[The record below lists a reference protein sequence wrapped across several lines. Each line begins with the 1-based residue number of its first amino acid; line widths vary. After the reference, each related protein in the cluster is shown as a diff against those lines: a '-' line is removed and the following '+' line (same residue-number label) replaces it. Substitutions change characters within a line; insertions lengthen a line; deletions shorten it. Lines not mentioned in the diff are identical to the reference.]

1 MSYFF
6 QRKKYI
12 KKESFPFFLTKIS
25 DFGVK
30 DKKIARIFD
39 SLHLLFEN
47 LRFSRRETKSREEN
61 VPFSLKSA
69 FFFGLLLF
77 RLYGSREQAL
87 WEPWEPI
94 NSREISRICVKFSH
108 FWPYFDKNRPF
119 SWKITTFFRKSW
131 HFLDKFDKIHE
142 K

>member
-61 VPFSLKSA
+61 VPFSL
-69 FFFGLLLF
+69 
-77 RLYGSREQAL
+77 
-87 WEPWEPI
+87 
-94 NSREISRICVKFSH
+94 NTREIGSLGSMGAVRALEIAHFWAYFSLISVKFSEFH
-108 FWPYFDKNRPF
+108 VIFVNF
-119 SWKITTFFRKSW
+119 SEKLSKISENK
-131 HFLDKFDKIHE
+131 
-142 K
+142 

>member
-30 DKKIARIFD
+30 MMRRFLEIFD
-39 SLHLLFEN
+39 SSHLFGISKKFHEE
-47 LRFSRRETKSREEN
+47 RR
-61 VPFSLKSA
+61 SLEIR
-69 FFFGLLLF
+69 LF

-87 WEPWEPI
+87 WEPWAGSMGAVRAHYEPWNCPFLGI
-94 NSREISRICVKFSH
+94 FPWNLAKISEKQVIFGQ
-108 FWPYFDKNRPF
+108 NRAFLAKIMTF
-119 SWKITTFFRKSW
+119 SWKIMTFFRK
-131 HFLDKFDKIHE
+131 
-142 K
+142 